1 MDPGKIAQMM
11 AAEQEARG
19 NKPGFLFGIFP
30 MDWNIQ
36 TFSIQSV
43 FAFMSNPVVKQA
55 FINVGKTGGLGDKFF
70 AAVQKAAEQIRQQA
84 QNVNMANLGDLRPPP
99 NISGGDG
106 PGRSID

>member
-1 MDPGKIAQMM
+1 MM

-30 MDWNIQ
+30 MDWSIQ